1 MLSEIMRFFSRPD
14 GVMVILNIID
24 DSCRA
29 GSGMPDKGDKDLLHL
44 SVAEKQGLTALKA
57 YGGGRNTRKSR
68 KSGNPGKK
76 RGRRASRKSRRS
88 R

>member
-1 MLSEIMRFFSRPD
+1 
-14 GVMVILNIID
+14 MVILNIID
-24 DSCRA
+24 DSCRV
-29 GSGMPDKGDKDLLHL
+29 GSGVPDKGDKDLLHL

-68 KSGNPGKK
+68 KSGKPGKSKNPGKK

-88 R
+88 HR